1 MNAYVLSIATL
12 IAIYAIL
19 SVSLSLLV
27 GHTGIFSMAHAAL
40 FGVGAYTYAVL
51 TVQFG
56 WAPGPALVVALLLA
70 ALAGAV
76 MAIPSLRVSG
86 DYFLVASFALQVVAG
101 SVFENWTSVTGGTG
115 GIPGIERPAMGPL
128 DFGDSGA
135 FLGLAVVVALL
146 VVAVSLWLVRS
157 PYGRMLH
164 VVRDDEVVAATL
176 GKPVRFAKV
185 SVTVLAGA
193 FAGLAGVLYAQY
205 LLYLSPGTFEVATSV
220 SIITMVVLGGMT
232 SVVGAVIGAAVIV
245 LIPQGLRQLDIAS
258 SVAGPLEQVFFG
270 LLLILLMFVRP
281 QGLLGGSRR
290 RPTRSADAVGDAA
303 EGKAVHAA

>member
-1 MNAYVLSIATL
+1 MNEYFLSVATL
-12 IAIYAIL
+12 IAIYSIL

-56 WAPGPALVVALLLA
+56 WGPGPALVVALLLA

-86 DYFLVASFALQVVAG
+86 DYFLVASFALQVVAA

-115 GIPGIERPAMGPL
+115 GIPGIQRPAMGAL
-128 DFGDSGA
+128 DFGDNGA

-185 SVTVLAGA
+185 SVTVLSGA

-232 SVVGAVIGAAVIV
+232 SVAGSVIGAAVIV
-245 LIPQGLRQLDIAS
+245 LIPQGLRELDLAS

-290 RPTRSADAVGDAA
+290 RPTRATDAVGDSS